1 MRFPATIKPQS
12 SPRNGA
18 VTELVRRIVVAK
30 PLPRPEPPV
39 SRSSELPIDLDQR
52 VRLVGEW

>member
-12 SPRNGA
+12 PPRET
-18 VTELVRRIVVAK
+18 VTELVCRPATLK
-30 PLPRPEPPV
+30 PLPRPEPPAL
-39 SRSSELPIDLDQR
+39 RSSELPLDLDQR